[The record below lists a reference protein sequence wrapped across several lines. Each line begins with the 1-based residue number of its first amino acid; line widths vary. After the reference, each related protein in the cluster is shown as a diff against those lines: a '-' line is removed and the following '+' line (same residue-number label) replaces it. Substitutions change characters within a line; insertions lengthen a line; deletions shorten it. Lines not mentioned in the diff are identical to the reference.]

1 MQNTLEGK
9 KLAYLL
15 GLKSLAAIRPREAT
29 HLTKLL
35 FDKGDLLTRLATL
48 KTTIFSDHVGNGHL
62 VGDFFVRLMG
72 ATTAE
77 ERKDIV
83 DPFFKR
89 LFQQSTLSK
98 MAQGKLAWLQAYYH
112 GWQAESVPGSAP
124 SKISKYF

>member
-1 MQNTLEGK
+1 MQNILEGK

-62 VGDFFVRLMG
+62 VGDFFVKLMG
-72 ATTAE
+72 ATTTE
-77 ERKDIV
+77 ERKEIV
-83 DPFFKR
+83 EPFFKR
-89 LFQQSTLSK
+89 LFQQGKIISK
-98 MAQGKLAWLQAYYH
+98 TAQGKLAWLQAYYH
-112 GWQAESVPGSAP
+112 GWQKENLT
-124 SKISKYF
+124 